1 MKINKI
7 PHPIPYQGSKRNLA
21 DEILRYFPPEINTL
35 YEPFAG
41 SAAITI
47 AAAFRGLAKYYYIN
61 DLNKPLMDLWRD
73 IIENPDIISAQYES
87 LWQKQLSNPRIFYDK
102 VRDEFNLTGRSDLF
116 LYLLA
121 RCVKGS
127 VRYNSQGEFNQSPDN
142 RRKGMRPKTMKLQI
156 LGVSYLLKGKTTI
169 SSVNYRDIL
178 DKVTKDDLVYMD
190 PPYQGVCGNRDTRYL
205 QSVQF
210 CEFVEELNT
219 LNNKGIRYIVSYDGR
234 TGAKTHGRKLPENLN
249 LTLIELYAGRSS
261 QATLLGRDAVTI
273 ESLYLSHGL
282 VNELVNVPIVYKY
295 TRGEQLC
302 LMESQKW
309 LE

>member
-1 MKINKI
+1 MKIRKI

-21 DEILRYFPPEINTL
+21 EDILRYFPPEINTL

-47 AAAFRGLAKYYYIN
+47 AAAFKGLAKHYHIN
-61 DLNKPLMDLWRD
+61 DLNKPLMDLWRA
-73 IIENPDIISAQYES
+73 IIETPELISAQYGA
-87 LWQKQLSNPRIFYDK
+87 LWQKQLSNPRFFYDK
-102 VRDEFNLTGRSDLF
+102 ARDEFNLTGRSDLF

-156 LGVSYLLKGKTTI
+156 SGVSYYLKGKTTI
-169 SSVNYRDIL
+169 TSVNYRDIL
-178 DKVTKDDLVYMD
+178 EKVTKADLVYMD
-190 PPYQGVCGNRDTRYL
+190 PPYQGVCGTRDTRYL

-210 CEFVEELNT
+210 CEFVEALNS
-219 LNNKGIRYIVSYDGR
+219 LNKNGIRYIVSYDGR
-234 TGAKTHGRKLPENLN
+234 TGVKTHGRKLPDDLN

-273 ESLYLSHGL
+273 ESLYLSYSL
-282 VNELVNVPIVYKY
+282 VNELVNVPILYKY

-302 LMESQKW
+302 LMESHK
-309 LE
+309 

>member
-1 MKINKI
+1 MKTKTL

-21 DEILRYFPPEINTL
+21 AEILRYFPPRFVTL

-47 AAAFRGLAKYYYIN
+47 AAAANDLGEYYHIN
-61 DLNKPLMDLWRD
+61 DLNKPLMDLWHA
-73 IIENPDIISAQYES
+73 IIETPQEIVAQYET
-87 LWQKQLSNPRIFYDK
+87 LWQAQFEDPRVFYDNA
-102 VRDEFNLTGRSDLF
+102 RADFNRTGKPDLF

-142 RRKGMRPKTMKLQI
+142 RRQGMKPETMRLHV
-156 LGVSYLLKGKTTI
+156 LGASYYLKGKTTV

-178 DKVTKDDLVYMD
+178 DRATPADLIYMD
-190 PPYQGVCGNRDTRYL
+190 PPYQGVCGNRDSRYL
-205 QSVQF
+205 QNVQF
-210 CEFVEELNT
+210 CEFVQALDELNH
-219 LNNKGIRYIVSYDGR
+219 KGIRYLVSYDGR
-234 TGAKTHGRKLPENLN
+234 TGDKVHGKSLPEDLN

-261 QATLLGRDAVTI
+261 QATLLGRNDVTI
-273 ESLYLSHGL
+273 ESLYLSPGL
-282 VNELVNVPIVYKY
+282 ANELAHVPIVYRY

-302 LMESQKW
+302 LMEGRLK
-309 LE
+309 